1 MYNASLVSTKQEAL
15 IAERRK
21 YSKRK
26 RNVFFLFIILLLVL
40 FFILIRKPYFRINTV
55 NVSGVT
61 LVNNGEVKS
70 FVENYIS
77 GYRFF
82 LLPKNS
88 IIFLDKEK
96 LQYSISMKFPR
107 LENIKIS
114 KGHNLNIEITEPIF
128 ESMYCNVI
136 PLDLE
141 IQKCY
146 LLHQDGKIASVA
158 PEFSY
163 SPYFTIYKI
172 TGDVPYVGQ
181 NIITLEEINRIKQ
194 IKNKINSYNI
204 NTAGY
209 VYGST
214 YDEVLLDTGNSF
226 KELPRVR
233 ILQNATDLDVD
244 SVMGPAIKDKTVQKL
259 LIENLNDLEYIDLR
273 FNGQVVYKKKGEKE
287 PQ

>member
-15 IAERRK
+15 IAQRRK
-21 YSKRK
+21 HSHRK
-26 RNVFFLFIILLLVL
+26 RNVFMLFIILLLVG
-40 FFILIRKPYFRINTV
+40 FFITIRKPYFRINTV
-55 NVSGVT
+55 NVTGIT
-61 LVNNGEVKS
+61 LVNNEDVKS
-70 FVENYIS
+70 YVESSIS
-77 GYRFF
+77 GYRY
-82 LLPKNS
+82 LLIPKNS

-96 LQYSISMKFPR
+96 LQKSIAQKFPR
-107 LENIKIS
+107 LENIKIN
-114 KGHNLNIEITEPIF
+114 KGQTLNIEITEPVF
-128 ESMYCNVI
+128 ESMYCTVI

-146 LLHQDGKIASVA
+146 LLHFDGKIASVA

-172 TGDVPYVGQ
+172 TSDVPYVGQ
-181 NIITLEEINRIKQ
+181 NIITLTEINRIKQ
-194 IKNKINSYNI
+194 IKNKINSYEI
-204 NTAGY
+204 NTIGY

-214 YDEVLLDTGNSF
+214 YDEMLLDTGSSF

-233 ILQNATDLDVD
+233 VSQNATDLDVD

-259 LIENLNDLEYIDLR
+259 LIDNLPDLEYIDLR
-273 FNGQVVYKKKGEKE
+273 FNGQVVYKKKGDKD